1 MGPPE
6 SLSDEHVSLL
16 HRLFAESY
24 AFFEKEAKSPIGL
37 IPDSTAEGSPCSI
50 AAVGLA
56 MTAHVA
62 ATHRGVTSRATAI
75 REVLESLRFFSA
87 APQSRARDAT
97 GYRGFF
103 YHFLD
108 MENGAR
114 TWSSELSSMD
124 TALLVTGFLSAAQY
138 FDGDTPNEKE
148 IRERAD
154 ALYRAV
160 DWTWMLAPDGA
171 MCHGWKPGSGFLPYG
186 YKGYSEALLLYVLAL
201 GSPTHPI
208 PAESYDVW
216 TSTYEWREIYGHAY
230 LHSGPLFTHQLS
242 HCWIDFRGIQD
253 AYMREHALDYFENS
267 RRATYIQRAYAIDN
281 PRDWIGYGECCWG
294 LTASDGP
301 GPARR
306 SVNGKRRTF
315 YFYEE
320 RGVPDGLDDGT
331 IAPWAA
337 VASLPFAPEIVVP
350 AIEHFNALDVDRSRA
365 YGFEATFNLSF
376 ASAKTGDRPWVSPYN
391 YGLNQGPIVAMVEN
405 YLTGVIWEL
414 MRGCPYI
421 VRGLERAGF
430 RGGWLG

>member
-6 SLSDEHVSLL
+6 SRTDEQKALL
-16 HRLFAESY
+16 HRLLAESY
-24 AFFEKEAKSPIGL
+24 AFFEKEATSPIGL

-56 MTAHVA
+56 MTAHIVA
-62 ATHRGVTSRATAI
+62 TCRGLTSRATAI
-75 REVLESLRFFSA
+75 REVLESLRFFSE
-87 APQSRARDAT
+87 APQSRRHDAT

-124 TALLVTGFLSAAQY
+124 TALLVAGFLCAAQY
-138 FDGDTPNEKE
+138 FDRDTPEEKE

-186 YKGYSEALLLYVLAL
+186 YKGYSEAILLYVLAL

-216 TSTYEWREIYGHAY
+216 TSTYVWREIYGHAY

-242 HCWIDFRGIQD
+242 HCWIDFRRIQD

-267 RRATYIQRAYAIDN
+267 RRATYIQRAYAVEN
-281 PRDWIGYGECCWG
+281 PRHWKGYCESCWG

-306 SVNGKRRTF
+306 TVNGKRRTF
-315 YFYEE
+315 YFYKA
-320 RGVPDGLDDGT
+320 RGVPDGPDDGT

-350 AIEHFNALDVDRSRA
+350 TIEHFNALDVDRSRT
-365 YGFEATFNLSF
+365 YGFEATFNHSF
-376 ASAKTGDRPWVSPYN
+376 ASAKNGERTWVSPYN
-391 YGLNQGPIVAMVEN
+391 YGLNQGPIVVMVEN
-405 YLTGVIWEL
+405 HLTGLVWEL

-430 RGGWLG
+430 RCGWLG